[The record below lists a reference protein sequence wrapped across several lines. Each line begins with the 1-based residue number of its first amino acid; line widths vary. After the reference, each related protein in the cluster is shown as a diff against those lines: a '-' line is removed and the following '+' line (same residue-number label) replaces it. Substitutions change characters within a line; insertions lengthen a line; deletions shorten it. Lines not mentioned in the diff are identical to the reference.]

1 MKIQIDV
8 NSNNSKSFELNNID
22 NIGVGTSSDNNS
34 PLNDN
39 NISEC
44 SRNNEEDDDNETI
57 FSIHDTP
64 TNYLF

>member
-1 MKIQIDV
+1 LKIQIDV
-8 NSNNSKSFELNNID
+8 NPNNSKSFELNNID
-22 NIGVGTSSDNNS
+22 NIGVGTSSDNNN

-57 FSIHDTP
+57 FSVHDTP

>member
-8 NSNNSKSFELNNID
+8 NPNNSKSFELNNID
-22 NIGVGTSSDNNS
+22 NIGVGTSSDNNN

-57 FSIHDTP
+57 FSVHDTP

>member
-1 MKIQIDV
+1 LKIQIDV
-8 NSNNSKSFELNNID
+8 NPNNSKSFELNNID
-22 NIGVGTSSDNNS
+22 NIGVGISSDNNS
-34 PLNDN
+34 SLNDN

-57 FSIHDTP
+57 FSVHDTP